1 MAKQFFK
8 NFPEMQYKLS
18 DGKIVTIKDFFRK
31 SSITAG
37 AREAI
42 VDYTY
47 YELEE
52 GDRPDVVATKLYGN
66 GDLHWVFFL
75 VNDWSNYLEWW
86 KDQSKF
92 EKYMSHKYSGKYAV
106 ANASTDI
113 VSRTGEPPLVSKFL
127 IGETVTATNAT
138 GTVIKVDPTYN
149 RIAIGDVVGDF
160 SSKTITGTASLTKLG
175 HPAAYRHSFT
185 PTSVIDMVDGID
197 HYYLDDFKRNTFLNG
212 YTPKTHWENEFEL
225 NEVNRRIKIIRP
237 AMIDKIVSQFEQVMK
252 S

>member
-18 DGKIVTIKDFFRK
+18 DGKIITIKDFFRK
-31 SSITAG
+31 SAISTG
-37 AREAI
+37 AKEAI

-75 VNDWSNYLEWW
+75 VNDWANYYDWW
-86 KDQSKF
+86 KDQATF
-92 EKYMSHKYSGKYAV
+92 QKYMSHKYRGKYAV
-106 ANASTDI
+106 ASASTDI

-127 IGETVTATNAT
+127 IGESVTATEAT
-138 GTVIKVDPTYN
+138 GTVIKVDPTHN

-160 SSKTITGTASLTKLG
+160 SSKTITGTSILPGQA
-175 HPAAYRHSFT
+175 AAYRHSFT
-185 PTSVIDMVDGID
+185 PTSVIDMVDGVD
-197 HYYLDDFKRNTFLNG
+197 HYYLGNLKINNFKSG
-212 YTPKTHWENEFEL
+212 YLPKTHWEAEFEA
-225 NEVNRRIKIIRP
+225 NEEKRKIKIIRP
-237 AMIDKIVSQFEQVMK
+237 TMVDRVVSQFEKVMQ

>member
-18 DGKIVTIKDFFRK
+18 NGKIVTIKDFFRK
-31 SSITAG
+31 SSISAG
-37 AREAI
+37 AKDAI

-52 GDRPDVVATKLYGN
+52 GDRPDVVAAKLYGN

-75 VNDWSNYLEWW
+75 VNDWANYYDWW
-86 KDQSKF
+86 KDQQTF
-92 EKYMSHKYSGKYAV
+92 EKYMSHKYRGKYAV
-106 ANASTDI
+106 ASASTDI

-127 IGETVTATNAT
+127 IGESVTATEAT
-138 GTVIKVDPTYN
+138 GTVIKVDPSHN

-160 SSKTITGTASLTKLG
+160 SSKTITGTSILPGQA
-175 HPAAYRHSFT
+175 AAYRHSFT
-185 PTSVIDMVDGID
+185 PTSVIDMVDGVD
-197 HYYLDDFKRNTFLNG
+197 HYYLGNLKRNTFLNG
-212 YTPKTHWENEFEL
+212 YLPKTHWEAEFEA
-225 NEVNRRIKIIRP
+225 NEEKRNIKIIKPTMVNRV
-237 AMIDKIVSQFEQVMK
+237 VSQFEKVMQ